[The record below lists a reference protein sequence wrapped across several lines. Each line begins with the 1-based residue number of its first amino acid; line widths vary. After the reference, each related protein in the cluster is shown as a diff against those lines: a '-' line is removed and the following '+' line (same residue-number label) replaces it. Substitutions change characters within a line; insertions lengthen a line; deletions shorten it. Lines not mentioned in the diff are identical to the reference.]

1 MLLYL
6 AQEGRGIGLLNK
18 LKAYELQ
25 EQGLDTVEANLRL
38 GFAADQREYG
48 IGSQILA
55 DLGLSTIR
63 VLTNNPKKIS
73 GIAGFGLE
81 VVAAGADRGGAEQRE
96 PPLSRGEAREARPQA
111 APPGSPLRSR
121 PLRRSRGVSERDSWP
136 EAPSLE
142 DPPGAEDEAPEAEV
156 ETPEPEV
163 ESDDAEVESP
173 EAEVESEDAEADE
186 PEAEA
191 APVADEPEVEPEPA
205 AEHAA
210 GDFVVPDGYS
220 VLEGSPQG
228 GRRAV
233 GVVVS
238 RFNGA
243 VTGKLLEGALAE
255 LESAG
260 VAREAIT
267 IMPVPGAFE
276 LPIAAMALAKTR
288 RYACIVALGCVI
300 RGETP
305 HFDFVAGEAASGL
318 QLAALETGVP
328 VAFGVLTLEEADQ
341 ADDRL
346 AKGAEAVRTGL
357 EMADVFAQLRAAA
370 QR

>member
-1 MLLYL
+1 M
-6 AQEGRGIGLLNK
+6 
-18 LKAYELQ
+18 
-25 EQGLDTVEANLRL
+25 
-38 GFAADQREYG
+38 
-48 IGSQILA
+48 
-55 DLGLSTIR
+55 
-63 VLTNNPKKIS
+63 
-73 GIAGFGLE
+73 
-81 VVAAGADRGGAEQRE
+81 
-96 PPLSRGEAREARPQA
+96 
-111 APPGSPLRSR
+111 
-121 PLRRSRGVSERDSWP
+121 SERDRWP
-136 EAPSLE
+136 EAPSLD
-142 DPPGAEDEAPEAEV
+142 DPPGATDDEIVADSNNLAVEPEIA
-156 ETPEPEV
+156 EPEV
-163 ESDDAEVESP
+163 S
-173 EAEVESEDAEADE
+173 EADE
-186 PEAEA
+186 DH
-191 APVADEPEVEPEPA
+191 VADSNNVSS
-205 AEHAA
+205 EHSA
-210 GDFVVPDGYS
+210 GDFAVPDGYG

-233 GVVVS
+233 GIVVS

-260 VAREAIT
+260 VARDAIT
-267 IMPVPGAFE
+267 VMPVPGAFE

-300 RGETP
+300 RGDTP

-328 VAFGVLTLEEADQ
+328 VAFGVLTLEQADQ

-346 AKGAEAVRTGL
+346 EKGAEAVRTGL